1 METLIKVLAVFLLV
15 AANGFFVTSEFAIV
29 SVRRMRIAA
38 LAEAGNKRARRL
50 LAFKDNLVA
59 YISAT
64 QLGVTLS
71 SLALGWIGEATLAEM
86 LAPRFDRLAEA
97 TRAVRRICLDRRAPH
112 RRLGHSL
119 HRHHVPPHRP
129 RRAGSEDARH
139 RALGARRALRPS
151 TPMYWFSRVFRGP
164 IRLLDRGERPR
175 RARSG
180 CTGRREHASV
190 YTEEEI
196 KHSSTSRTRA
206 ATSKRRSSGSS
217 TASSTSPRP
226 RCARR

>member
-1 METLIKVLAVFLLV
+1 METFLKVLAVFLLV

-86 LAPRFDRLAEA
+86 LAPQFDRLA
-97 TRAVRRICLDRRAPH
+97 
-112 RRLGHSL
+112 G
-119 HRHHVPPHRP
+119 
-129 RRAGSEDARH
+129 
-139 RALGARRALRPS
+139 ALPA
-151 TPMYWFSRVFRGP
+151 
-164 IRLLDRGERPR
+164 
-175 RARSG
+175 
-180 CTGRREHASV
+180 
-190 YTEEEI
+190 
-196 KHSSTSRTRA
+196 
-206 ATSKRRSSGSS
+206 
-217 TASSTSPRP
+217 
-226 RCARR
+226 